1 MASRTRKKL
10 GRDLIFPL
18 GNWLDGC
25 SLLLVHLKW
34 VTGCP
39 TLVPVN
45 TSSEKGL
52 LQEGEKVILIKD
64 YEAHDF
70 LKT

>member
-10 GRDLIFPL
+10 GRDLILPL
-18 GNWLDGC
+18 ENWLDGC
-25 SLLLVHLKW
+25 GFLLVHLKW

-45 TSSEKGL
+45 TSSEKGYCFKRERKMSAL
-52 LQEGEKVILIKD
+52 G
-64 YEAHDF
+64 
-70 LKT
+70 